1 MTGRDI
7 LYETAGFYVAL
18 NRRCNAIVVFRPSRS
33 GTHAESDSAYCNTDN
48 GLSIAKARCDYLAKR
63 AAQ

>member
-7 LYETAGFYVAL
+7 FYETAGFYVAL
-18 NRRCNAIVVFRPSRS
+18 NRRCNALVVFRPSRS
-33 GTHAESDSAYCNTDN
+33 GTHAESDSAYCNNPD

-63 AAQ
+63 AAA